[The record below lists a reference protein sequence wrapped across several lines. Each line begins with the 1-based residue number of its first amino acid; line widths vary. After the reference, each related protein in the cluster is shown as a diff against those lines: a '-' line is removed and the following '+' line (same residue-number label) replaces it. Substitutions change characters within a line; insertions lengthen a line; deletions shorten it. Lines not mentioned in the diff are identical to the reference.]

1 VIPSES
7 EISGEEDEMANAPE
21 SGQPFRGR
29 INPWDDDD
37 DEKSAGT
44 HAFPT
49 EHGGAPG
56 DDL

>member
-1 VIPSES
+1 
-7 EISGEEDEMANAPE
+7 MANAPE

-37 DEKSAGT
+37 EDEKSAGT
-44 HAFPT
+44 HAFPS